1 MTTSLLEPIFVMEK
15 SREEVNSWY
24 SLERLKCV
32 RVVRWFPEKNDPR
45 EDECEVA
52 NWCSTACS
60 FLLSL
65 SFLFSFHP
73 LSEIGKNTPIPSTVI
88 FFVETDVVWNKGETS
103 ISRPVLALFP
113 SLIWTWTTILITEEL
128 PTSNSCGI
136 ATVAA
141 MFFTSLLGS
150 TKP

>member
-1 MTTSLLEPIFVMEK
+1 MEMWFWVLCWFFCIITVV
-15 SREEVNSWY
+15 VNGLS
-24 SLERLKCV
+24 SSSSAVNVSFAPK
-32 RVVRWFPEKNDPR
+32 PTHKKNDPR
-45 EDECEVA
+45 EDEREVVS
-52 NWCSTACS
+52 WCSTARF

-103 ISRPVLALFP
+103 ISRPVLALFL
-113 SLIWTWTTILITEEL
+113 SLIWAWITILITEEL

-141 MFFTSLLGS
+141 MFLLLY
-150 TKP
+150 

>member
-1 MTTSLLEPIFVMEK
+1 MEMWFWVLCWFFCIITVV
-15 SREEVNSWY
+15 VNGLS
-24 SLERLKCV
+24 SSSSAVNVSFAPKQHI
-32 RVVRWFPEKNDPR
+32 KNDPR
-45 EDECEVA
+45 EDECEVVS
-52 NWCSTACS
+52 WCSTARF

-73 LSEIGKNTPIPSTVI
+73 LLEIGKNTPIPSTVI

-103 ISRPVLALFP
+103 ISTPVLALFP
-113 SLIWTWTTILITEEL
+113 SLIWTWITILITEEL

-141 MFFTSLLGS
+141 MFLLLY
-150 TKP
+150 

>member
-1 MTTSLLEPIFVMEK
+1 MWFWVLCWFFCIITVV
-15 SREEVNSWY
+15 VNGLSSSSSAIY
-24 SLERLKCV
+24 VSFALK
-32 RVVRWFPEKNDPR
+32 PTYKKNDTR
-45 EDECEVA
+45 EDEREVVS
-52 NWCSTACS
+52 WCSTARF

-73 LSEIGKNTPIPSTVI
+73 LSEIGKNTLIPSTVI

-136 ATVAA
+136 TTVVA
-141 MFFTSLLGS
+141 MFLLLY
-150 TKP
+150 

>member
-1 MTTSLLEPIFVMEK
+1 MSAKFLVDA
-15 SREEVNSWY
+15 
-24 SLERLKCV
+24 RLHV
-32 RVVRWFPEKNDPR
+32 SVSFP
-45 EDECEVA
+45 
-52 NWCSTACS
+52 
-60 FLLSL
+60 FL
-65 SFLFSFHP
+65 FFSFHS
-73 LSEIGKNTPIPSTVI
+73 LSEIGKKKPIPSTVI

-141 MFFTSLLGS
+141 MFLLLY
-150 TKP
+150 